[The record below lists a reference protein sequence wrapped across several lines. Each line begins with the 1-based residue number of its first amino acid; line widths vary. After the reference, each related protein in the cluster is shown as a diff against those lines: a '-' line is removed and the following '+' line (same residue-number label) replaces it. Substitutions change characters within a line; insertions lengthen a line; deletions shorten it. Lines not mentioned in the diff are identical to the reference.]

1 MGKQK
6 TPYQK
11 TYEIKAGLQEFTVD
25 FKGCNRQFARLE
37 VSLVY
42 NKSNKHSYKAECT
55 AKNKKRPAS
64 EYFRDVQCN
73 QQKKTL
79 THRLVHRNIYFG
91 TTQN

>member
-1 MGKQK
+1 MSKPK
-6 TPYQK
+6 
-11 TYEIKAGLQEFTVD
+11 IKAGLQEFTVD

-42 NKSNKHSYKAECT
+42 NKSNKHSYKAQCA

-73 QQKKTL
+73 QHKKL
-79 THRLVHRNIYFG
+79 
-91 TTQN
+91 

>member
-1 MGKQK
+1 MTSLKVFKMGKQK

-42 NKSNKHSYKAECT
+42 NKSNKHSYKAQCA
-55 AKNKKRPAS
+55 AKNKKAS
-64 EYFRDVQCN
+64 SQRIFQRRTV
-73 QQKKTL
+73 
-79 THRLVHRNIYFG
+79 
-91 TTQN
+91 